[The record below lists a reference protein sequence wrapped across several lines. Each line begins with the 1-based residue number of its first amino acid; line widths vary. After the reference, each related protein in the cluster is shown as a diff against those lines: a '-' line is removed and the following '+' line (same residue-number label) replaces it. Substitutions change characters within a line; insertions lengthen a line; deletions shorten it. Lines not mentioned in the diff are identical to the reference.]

1 MVVIKLIFDN
11 KLFYS
16 YFTKSFMLEF
26 PLIKL
31 KNIYVYNFYEDQFF
45 FLIFFLIFC
54 FFLTLL
60 LLLIS
65 IMVSSKKSNFEKNSP
80 YECGFEPFGDS
91 HLFFNISFFI
101 VGILF
106 LIFDLELIFILP

>member
-1 MVVIKLIFDN
+1 M
-11 KLFYS
+11 
-16 YFTKSFMLEF
+16 
-26 PLIKL
+26 
-31 KNIYVYNFYEDQFF
+31 YNFYEEQFF
-45 FLIFFLIFC
+45 YLIFFVCFSFC
-54 FFLTLL
+54 LTLL
-60 LLLIS
+60 LLIIS
-65 IMVSSKKSNFEKNSP
+65 IILSSKKSNFEKNSP